1 MKQTHPKKANIIA
14 GLLSL
19 CLTLF
24 CPMAKAE
31 KAIYTLQG
39 RTLIINEGV
48 TEINE
53 KDFPSGIDGEI
64 TKVELPT
71 SLQKIGNSTFA
82 FCTSLKSINLPP
94 SLTEIGDSAFYYCRN
109 LKKIEIPNAV
119 SRIGSLL
126 LCILLIRNE
135 TDRCSKIINT
145 WKEQIAILFLHFNR
159 HTMVYLH
166 ITPILK
172 TKAISTGA

>member
-1 MKQTHPKKANIIA
+1 MKHTHPKKATIIA

-19 CLTLF
+19 CLSLL
-24 CPMAKAE
+24 CPMAKGDN
-31 KAIYTLQG
+31 AIYTLHG

-48 TEINE
+48 KEVNR
-53 KDFPSGIDGEI
+53 KDLPLQIDREI

-119 SRIGSLL
+119 SRIGTHAFA
-126 LCILLIRNE
+126 CCE
-135 TDRCSKIINT
+135 GIN
-145 WKEQIAILFLHFNR
+145 QVIYYGHGRLSN
-159 HTMVYLH
+159 
-166 ITPILK
+166 
-172 TKAISTGA
+172 